1 MNEKHTTVEQSGP
14 KAATLTD
21 PDRKLTERE
30 MSVGR
35 SIGQKQ
41 TSTSTY
47 TSTFLN

>member
-21 PDRKLTERE
+21 PDRKLTKRE

-41 TSTSTY
+41 TVTCSAT
-47 TSTFLN
+47 